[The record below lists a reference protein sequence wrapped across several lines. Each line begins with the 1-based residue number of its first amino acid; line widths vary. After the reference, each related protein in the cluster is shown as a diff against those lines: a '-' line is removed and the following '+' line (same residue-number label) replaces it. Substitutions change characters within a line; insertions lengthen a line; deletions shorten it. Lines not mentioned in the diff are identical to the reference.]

1 MQISSVAT
9 ELCKRI
15 LMQLY
20 DLKLSLYK
28 VSSVNQFI
36 ISLCLFN

>member
-9 ELCKRI
+9 ALCKRI

-28 VSSVNQFI
+28 VS
-36 ISLCLFN
+36 